1 MAFIRHMRWSVIS
14 ACRPGG
20 LITEITWNAGRLEV
34 ICLHGRHCGAAAPIS
49 DEWRNC
55 IWRFGV
61 MGGKEFTLSNP
72 LFTLSALDYF
82 PFFTI

>member
-1 MAFIRHMRWSVIS
+1 MSELYRMKKYTKANR
-14 ACRPGG
+14 
-20 LITEITWNAGRLEV
+20 RLA
-34 ICLHGRHCGAAAPIS
+34 GAAAPIS